1 MSPGRGADLDLEQ
14 ETRRQRWRAPLPW
27 LVLGLSLLI
36 TLVGWQITLQHVRAH
51 RDETFREAT
60 HYATH
65 DISRRLMEYQQSVLA
80 ARALMMS
87 SDEVTPQEWRYFYQ
101 QLALETHQP
110 GMVGL
115 GYATV
120 LTPAQVTRHEAQ
132 MRANGLAD
140 YRVSPPGKR
149 DTYSAVT
156 LFEPFVIGEN
166 RRALGLDMLT
176 DPVRRAGLE
185 RARDSG
191 GATVSPRLV
200 LLLGADPGAPASVVM
215 YAAVYNPS
223 LPLETIT
230 QRRAALRGYIFAPI
244 RLNELMQHV
253 PAMPQRDNLRW
264 RILDENGSLLHDTTG
279 TDSRPLPADALRAST
294 TIAIPGGQ
302 WQAHFEASDAFYTRA
317 ASHLPDTVLWGGLT
331 ISALLFSL
339 LLSVTRGRRLALEKA
354 LSMTAEL
361 RESEARFRL
370 VVEAAPGGLLM
381 CDADGR
387 IRLVNTLL
395 AEMFGYPPG
404 NLEGQSIALLM
415 PKAMRPAL
423 LTRLQQ
429 LQTPRTAEV
438 HEGLHAD
445 GHSFPIEVALN
456 PVQTAQGAMRLAA
469 IQDISARRTAERREA
484 ASHALLRGVVDAA
497 SDFAIIAT
505 DTTGLITLFNT
516 GAHQLLGYEA
526 EDMIGKQTPLLI
538 HLPEEIST
546 RASEIA
552 ATSGQVPKGFAVLVH
567 DLAQGH
573 TLAREWTYRRKDGS
587 CLRVMLTLAGIY
599 DADGQVQG
607 YMGISYSIAARK
619 EAELLMQKAREHA
632 EAASRA
638 KSEFLANMSHE
649 IRTPLNAVLGMAQLI
664 GLTELSKEQ
673 RDYVNMID
681 SAGKALLGILND
693 ILDFSRI
700 EAGRLALTEAPF
712 LLADLINSV
721 AGIMNISARDKDI
734 EVAISVAPE
743 IPPNLHGDQLRLQQV
758 LINLVGNA
766 IKFTSG
772 GEVTLKIEQTA
783 RTEDSSTLRFSVSD
797 TGIGMTEEQ
806 IGRLFRPFTQADN
819 STTRRFGG
827 SGLGLVISE
836 RLVEMMGGKIGV
848 QSYPGRGSCFRFTIR
863 LGIVEDARQIQ
874 NQSMRELD
882 IQDML
887 VVVGQPTLSQAIR
900 ATASNLGVSCECC
913 ASESEAMASM
923 ISRGRNHDLI
933 LVDWNMPDRGRRM
946 LFEHLQRGD
955 TRERSILLALTSPF
969 GREALN
975 TDPAITTLDGVLVKP
990 VTSSTL
996 LDTVMQACARRDT
1009 RHDLK
1014 RLIALPETEL
1024 RARSL
1029 RGTRLLL
1036 VEDNTINQMVA
1047 RGILQQ
1053 AGAVIDVANNGAEAL
1068 AQLRKHPSLY
1078 VMVLMDVQMPVM
1090 DGITATR
1097 KIRSELGLGLPI
1109 VAMSA
1114 GVLTT
1119 QREEC
1124 LAAGMN
1130 AFISKPLDARLTLET
1145 LDALLRNREQGQPTE
1160 PPPADGAPATTPSIP
1175 PAATEDEIP
1184 PLPIGIAG
1192 LDPAQALPRL
1202 GGNKALYRELLLQFC
1217 IETAGFAEQVQTL
1230 LDNGQLRDARRAFHT
1245 LKSTAA
1251 NIGAM
1256 SLAQLCEHGE
1266 AAMQDNDL
1274 LRAGNILDSVSAS
1287 LELLSPALSRYIE
1300 SRQRRQESSQAEHPA
1315 GADRVALE
1323 ALLAQLRQ
1331 HDLDAL
1337 DAFEYLRSGLH
1348 SHLDEA
1354 QASELASHITAL
1366 EFPAAAELLA
1376 AALARP

>member
-1 MSPGRGADLDLEQ
+1 MSPRRGADLDLEQ
-14 ETRRQRWRAPLPW
+14 ETRHQRWRAPLPW
-27 LVLGLSLLI
+27 LALGLSLLI
-36 TLVGWQITLQHVRAH
+36 TLAGWQFTLKQVRTH
-51 RDETFREAT
+51 RDQTFREAT
-60 HYATH
+60 NYATL
-65 DISRRLMEYQQSVLA
+65 DISRRLLEYQHSVLA
-80 ARALMMS
+80 ASALIMS
-87 SDEVTPQEWRYFYQ
+87 SDEVTRQEWHFFYQ

-115 GYATV
+115 GYATL
-120 LTPAQVTRHEAQ
+120 LTPSQLAPHEAQ
-132 MRANGLAD
+132 MRASGVPD

-156 LFEPFVIGEN
+156 LFEPAGVGEN
-166 RRALGLDMLT
+166 HRALGLDMLT
-176 DPVRRAGLE
+176 DPVREAGLA

-191 GATVSPRLV
+191 TATVSPRLV
-200 LLLGADPGAPASVVM
+200 LLLGTDPGAPASVVM
-215 YAAVYNPS
+215 YAAVYAPG
-223 LPLETIT
+223 LPLKTID
-230 QRRAALRGYIFAPI
+230 QRRAAVRGYIFAPI
-244 RLNELMQHV
+244 RLFELMQHV
-253 PAMPQRDNLRW
+253 PAMPQRGDLRW
-264 RILDENGSLLHDTTG
+264 RILDENGSLLHDTIG
-279 TDSRPLPADALRAST
+279 TSDRPASANALRASA
-294 TIAIPGGQ
+294 TITIPGGQ
-302 WQAHFEASDAFYTRA
+302 WQARFEASDALYART
-317 ASHLPDTVLWGGLT
+317 ASRLPDTVLWGGLT

-381 CDADGR
+381 CDAEGR
-387 IRLVNTLL
+387 IQLVNTRL
-395 AEMFGYPPG
+395 AEMFGYLPG
-404 NLEGQSIALLM
+404 SLEGQSVGRLM
-415 PKAMRPAL
+415 PEALRPGL
-423 LTRLQQ
+423 LTRLRQIQ
-429 LQTPRTAEV
+429 GPSATEV
-438 HEGLHAD
+438 YEAQHTD
-445 GHSFPIEVALN
+445 GHSFPIEIAIN
-456 PVQTAQGAMRLAA
+456 PVQTSQGTMRLAA
-469 IQDISARRTAERREA
+469 IQDISARRAAERREA

-497 SDFAIIAT
+497 SDFAIVAT

-516 GAHQLLGYEA
+516 GAQQLLGYEVD
-526 EDMIGKQTPLLI
+526 EMVGHQTPLCY
-538 HLPEEIST
+538 HLPQEIAA

-552 ATSGQVPKGFAVLVH
+552 TASGHSPSGFAVLVH
-567 DLAQGH
+567 ELAQGH
-573 TLAREWTYRRKDGS
+573 TTAREWTYRRKDGS
-587 CLRVMLTLAGIY
+587 SLRVMLTLAGIY

-607 YMGISYSIAARK
+607 YMGISYSIGARK
-619 EAELLMQKAREHA
+619 EAEQLMRKAREHA

-712 LLADLINSV
+712 QLADLINSV

-743 IPPNLHGDQLRLQQV
+743 IPPTLHGDQLRLQQV
-758 LINLVGNA
+758 LVNLVGNA

-772 GEVTLKIEQTA
+772 GEVTLKIEQVK
-783 RTEDSSTLRFSVSD
+783 RTEDNITLRFSVTD

-819 STTRRFGG
+819 SITRRFGG

-848 QSYPGRGSCFRFTIR
+848 QSYPGRGSSFRFTIR
-863 LGIVEDARQIQ
+863 LGVVDGARQNQ

-882 IQDML
+882 IRDML

-900 ATASNLGVSCECC
+900 ATASSLGVSCECC

-955 TRERSILLALTSPF
+955 ASERSILLALTSPF

-975 TDPAITTLDGVLVKP
+975 ADPVITTLDGVLVKP

-1029 RGTRLLL
+1029 RGARLLL

-1047 RGILQQ
+1047 RGILHQ

-1068 AQLRKHPSLY
+1068 EQLRKHPSLY

-1097 KIRSELGLGLPI
+1097 SIRSELGLSLPI

-1124 LAAGMN
+1124 LNAGMD

-1145 LDALLRNREQGQPTE
+1145 LDKLLRSREQGLPAADTE
-1160 PPPADGAPATTPSIP
+1160 APVSSVPAVPPTPS
-1175 PAATEDEIP
+1175 EDEIP
-1184 PLPIGIAG
+1184 PLPTGIAG
-1192 LDPAQALPRL
+1192 LDPTQALPRL

-1217 IETAGFAEQVQTL
+1217 IETAGFAEQVQVL

-1266 AAMQDNDL
+1266 TAMQENDL
-1274 LRAGNILDSVSAS
+1274 LRAGTILDSVRAS
-1287 LELLSPALSRYIE
+1287 LEQLSSALSHYIE
-1300 SRQRRQESSQAEHPA
+1300 SRRRNQENTQAGHTA

-1337 DAFEYLRSGLH
+1337 DAFEYLRGGLH
-1348 SHLDEA
+1348 SYLDEN

-1376 AALARP
+1376 AALARA